1 MSEIS
6 EVMPKALKYLKQLNS
21 VREDLRG
28 KSIDKQLTELNFFDR
43 TSKLFSPITETV
55 KKQAQNINKN
65 LDVLKEQLTS
75 AGVSR
80 LALPPPEKY
89 KSIRDHSVFL
99 VHNQQE
105 NGDLLYKLKNRDA
118 PQIKYN
124 SKQPN
129 EITIFPNDGSQEIK
143 TKLTDGAKRL
153 LFDIHPDVNKI
164 KTEDVHEYLAI
175 YEAIGDKPGMSNRIK
190 NILSVKSNGEELKSS
205 LQNFNKKSRFI
216 RQIKQPSRQT
226 AATIGE
232 GFAGKQPNKIMQTKS
247 ELSKAIKRLSV
258 LLTAYKAGHTNVLQ
272 EMTEILDDLIE
283 RKIIN
288 KKQYLKYFK

>member
-1 MSEIS
+1 MSKIS

-21 VREDLRG
+21 VCEDLRA

-55 KKQAQNINKN
+55 KKQAENINEN

-75 AGVSR
+75 AGVSQ
-80 LALPPPEKY
+80 LALPPPEIY

-143 TKLTDGAKRL
+143 TKITDGAKRL

-164 KTEDVHEYLAI
+164 KTEDVHEYLAV

-190 NILSVKSNGEELKSS
+190 NILSVKSNGEELKSF

-216 RQIKQPSRQT
+216 
-226 AATIGE
+226 
-232 GFAGKQPNKIMQTKS
+232 
-247 ELSKAIKRLSV
+247 
-258 LLTAYKAGHTNVLQ
+258 
-272 EMTEILDDLIE
+272 
-283 RKIIN
+283 
-288 KKQYLKYFK
+288 